1 MMEKRFKS
9 IEDNIRRICAEIE
22 ETAIAA
28 GRDPREI
35 QLMAV
40 TKTQAPELVNKA
52 IECGITLL
60 GENRA
65 QEMLEKYDQYHLDG
79 VDMHFIG
86 ALQSNKVR
94 QIIDKV
100 SMIHSVDSLKLA
112 QEIDRRAAKL
122 EKTMDIL
129 MEVNI
134 GDEDSKS
141 GVQPDQVEELAYQ
154 FAQLNNVRLR
164 GLMAIPPICDNEAQ
178 VETYFCRM
186 RQLQVDIKD
195 KNIDNI
201 TMDVLSMGMSGD
213 YLAAVK
219 HGSTILRLGS
229 AIFGA
234 RIYK

>member
-9 IEDNIRRICAEIE
+9 IEDNIKRIRMEIE
-22 ETAIAA
+22 ETAISA

-65 QEMLEKYDQYHLDG
+65 QELLEKYEHYHLDSG
-79 VDMHFIG
+79 VDVHFIG

-112 QEIDRRAAKL
+112 EEIDRRAARL
-122 EKTMDIL
+122 EKTMDVL

-134 GDEDSKS
+134 GDEASKA
-141 GVQPDQVEELAYQ
+141 GIEPEQVEELARQ
-154 FAQLNNVRLR
+154 IAAMGHLRLR
-164 GLMAIPPICDNEAQ
+164 GLMAIPPICDSEAQ
-178 VETYFCRM
+178 VETYFSRM
-186 RQLQVDIKD
+186 RQLQVDIKG
-195 KNIDNI
+195 KNIDNVP
-201 TMDVLSMGMSGD
+201 MDVLSMGMSGD

-219 HGSTILRLGS
+219 HGATILRLGS

-234 RIYK
+234 RTY